1 MEHHINALVGVI
13 SVAGEIG
20 GFIFLCF
27 FVYALIEKAVE
38 SRRPKGR
45 LIPLEPSVHRPKL
58 YVVNRTPQRDA
69 G

>member
-13 SVAGEIG
+13 SVAGQIG
-20 GFIFLCF
+20 GFLFLCLV
-27 FVYALIEKAVE
+27 VYAVIEKAVE
-38 SRRPKGR
+38 NRRPKGR
-45 LIPLEPSVHRPKL
+45 LIPLEPSVRPPKL